1 MQLFRPFDNVFVET
15 VANFTAHD
23 PIIPYGVFAVNA
35 DGSGFKLGDGI
46 NTWSN
51 LTYQGSSAIRN
62 KQVQSNREP
71 ANNELLIFCESTDKW
86 IYRLQHCFD
95 TVSNWESNTNVF
107 PTSTL
112 LIETDNITQIPTG
125 RFKIGDGITSFPTL
139 PWFGTDF
146 NLSNFNVGESIEFNG
161 SGWDPVIYLKPNEL
175 QAATMPTGLFHRD
188 DGIWAEPTFPTT
200 MESITADYASFG
212 TVYVGGFP
220 TEATTVTLTSDGTDL
235 FSDGNKI
242 WTEYN
247 DGAGSGL
254 DADTLDGHHST
265 AFATGPVSAT
275 EGNLVAFGASS
286 NILVDSGVNLTGLA
300 TTTYVDETF
309 PTVPSTTVVGNIV
322 TFNSTDGLEL
332 ADSGSSVSDF
342 ATTDHTHAIAT
353 ATTSGFLPILE
364 NTTTK
369 YLRDDGTWQTVTGTS
384 AGDVTGPATSVI
396 GNIVTFNST
405 DGKSISDSGYD
416 VSDFATTDHTHAIYV
431 TEDDALAYS
440 IAFGG

>member
-15 VANFTAHD
+15 VANFTTHD

-62 KQVQSNREP
+62 KQVQSSREP
-71 ANNELLIFCESTDKW
+71 ANNELLIFCDSTDKW

-95 TVSNWESNTNVF
+95 TVSNWESNTSVF

-112 LIETDNITQIPTG
+112 LIEIDNITQIPTG
-125 RFKIGDGITSFPTL
+125 RFKIGDGATSFPTL

-161 SGWDPVIYLKPNEL
+161 NGWDPVIYLKPNEL

-188 DGIWAEPTFPTT
+188 DGTWAE
-200 MESITADYASFG
+200 MNVIEHLDSIESDYASFG

-235 FSDGNKI
+235 FSDGSKV
-242 WTEYN
+242 WTAYN
-247 DGAGSGL
+247 DGTGSGL

-275 EGNLVAFGASS
+275 EGNLVAFGASP
-286 NILVDSGVNLTGLA
+286 NILV
-300 TTTYVDETF
+300 
-309 PTVPSTTVVGNIV
+309 
-322 TFNSTDGLEL
+322 
-332 ADSGSSVSDF
+332 DSGSSVSDF
-342 ATTDHTHAIAT
+342 AT
-353 ATTSGFLPILE
+353 
-364 NTTTK
+364 
-369 YLRDDGTWQTVTGTS
+369 
-384 AGDVTGPATSVI
+384 AGDI
-396 GNIVTFNST
+396 ENL
-405 DGKSISDSGYD
+405 IS
-416 VSDFATTDHTHAIYV
+416 
-431 TEDDALAYS
+431 EDDALAYS